1 MPPIQLVMLPGLDG
15 TGVLFRPILNEL
27 PPHIQPIVLSY
38 PTDKELG
45 YDELF
50 PIILKALPQG
60 APFVLLGE
68 SFGGPLSLRV
78 AATRPAGLKAVI
90 LCASFISCPHP
101 FVPAW
106 TAPLVRAFPFRAF
119 PIFTQLKAFL
129 GLYSSKELRSLIN
142 EALSLVQPRVLA
154 SRTRE
159 VIRVNVASELIAIDC
174 PILYI
179 QGKQDFVVPGGNLR
193 RILHIKPEVHYI
205 QLSAPHMVLQTQP
218 IQAAEAISSFIANFA
233 A

>member
-1 MPPIQLVMLPGLDG
+1 MPPIKIVLLPGLDG
-15 TGVLFRPILNEL
+15 TGVLFRPLLNEL
-27 PPHIQPIVLSY
+27 PPDIQPIVFSY
-38 PTDKELG
+38 PTDQELG
-45 YDELF
+45 YEELL
-50 PIILKALPQG
+50 PLVLKALPQG
-60 APFVLLGE
+60 APYVLLGE

-106 TAPLVRAFPFRAF
+106 AAPLVRPLPFRAF
-119 PIFTQLKAFL
+119 PQFSQLKALL
-129 GLYSSKELRSLIN
+129 GRYSGKERQSLIK

-159 VIRVNVASELIAIDC
+159 VIQVNVAAELSQIDC

-179 QGKQDFVVPGGNLR
+179 QGQHDLVVPIGNLR
-193 RILHIKPEVHYI
+193 RILQIKPEVHSV
-205 QLSAPHMVLQTQP
+205 QLPAPHMVLQTQP
-218 IQAAEAISSFIANFA
+218 KLAADAISSFIAKLA